1 MKSNTV
7 RKAGGAGILA
17 CVGFLVFFLLAGVC
31 LAKDAISD
39 DMLYNN
45 VKIKLA
51 SDAIVKGGGLQIEV
65 KEGVVTL
72 GGAVELPNQKERAE
86 KLAKKVKGVK
96 QVINQITIRK

>member
-1 MKSNTV
+1 MKS
-7 RKAGGAGILA
+7 KLCAIL
-17 CVGFLVFFLLAGVC
+17 LFFTLAGVG
-31 LAKDAISD
+31 LAKQDAISD

-51 SDAIVKGGGLQIEV
+51 SDAIVKGGGLQIDV

-72 GGAVELPNQKERAE
+72 GGAVELVSQKERAE

-96 QVINQITIRK
+96 QVINNITIRK